1 MIESLSQLDEAIFGS
16 TPMTAGLLVGLMIGV
31 YFLLGFEIAV
41 IILLV
46 TITLG
51 VWYP

>member
-1 MIESLSQLDEAIFGS
+1 MV
-16 TPMTAGLLVGLMIGV
+16 TGLLAGVMIGV

-46 TITLG
+46 IIALG
-51 VWYP
+51 VWHP